1 MVYCWNRNGAVL
13 LEVPERGNLAGK
25 HISCSRLLEA
35 ITLAWGPKEPFH
47 AVVNGDNDSP
57 VETTTSQPFARRY
70 MCNIH
75 FAVSEPAGPE
85 QTG

>member
-25 HISCSRLLEA
+25 RISRSRLLEV

-47 AVVNGDNDSP
+47 AVVNG
-57 VETTTSQPFARRY
+57 
-70 MCNIH
+70 
-75 FAVSEPAGPE
+75 
-85 QTG
+85 